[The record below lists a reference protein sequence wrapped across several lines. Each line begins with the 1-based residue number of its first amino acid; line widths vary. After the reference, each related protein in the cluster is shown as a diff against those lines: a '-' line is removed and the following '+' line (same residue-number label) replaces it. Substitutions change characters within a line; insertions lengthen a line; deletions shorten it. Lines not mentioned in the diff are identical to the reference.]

1 MFDFLTSPSFWIKA
15 AQLILS
21 ISFLVVI
28 HEFGHFICARLC
40 GVRVEKFYMFF
51 NPKFSLLRFKKFD
64 GIWHIALFAPNTTE
78 DDEWSKHPESTEWGL
93 GWLPFG
99 GYCAIAGMVD
109 ETHDASQLS
118 SEPQPWEFRSKN
130 VWQRLLIIA
139 GGILVNFVA
148 ALMIFGLVFFHWGE
162 TTLPLKNV
170 PQGLY
175 YSEVFTQEGFQ
186 QQDRIVSI
194 DGVEPQQL
202 SDVFRSLIVEG
213 KRNVVVERKV
223 ESESERQML
232 TMSEALGTNLLEAQS
247 AFARQER
254 SRHRNDK
261 HYQER
266 PFVAISE
273 YFPMVVAQVQEGQT
287 GAYLGLQPG
296 DSITAICG
304 VVTPSFF
311 EVQNELQKHP
321 CENIS
326 VTFVREQQE
335 LSATAFMG
343 DQCMLGVQPKQK
355 WEFFEYQTTHY
366 GFFES
371 VKRGIEHGWDTLVM
385 YIKQFRL
392 VFTKAGAQSLGG
404 FGAIGN
410 MFAGLWDWQ
419 SFWYMTAFLSLILAF
434 MNFLPIPALDGGYI
448 LFLLVE
454 MVTGKQPSD
463 KFLEK
468 ANSVG
473 MWILLALLIFAN
485 GNDILK
491 IFF

>member
-1 MFDFLTSPSFWIKA
+1 TNPSFWIKA
-15 AQLILS
+15 AQLVLS

-28 HEFGHFICARLC
+28 HEFGHFLCARLC

-51 NPKFSLLRFKKFD
+51 NPKFSLVRFKRFD
-64 GIWHIALFAPNTTE
+64 GIWHIAFFAPNTTE
-78 DDEWSKHPESTEWGL
+78 NDEWSKHLETTEWGI

-109 ETHDASQLS
+109 ETHDASKLAAQA
-118 SEPQPWEFRSKN
+118 QPWEFRSKN

-170 PQGLY
+170 TNGLY
-175 YSEVFTQEGFQ
+175 FSEVFTQEGFE

-213 KRNVVVERKV
+213 KRNVIVAR
-223 ESESERQML
+223 STLNSQLSTTLHSTLYTLHYDSL
-232 TMSEALGTNLLEAQS
+232 TMSSTLGTNLLAAQS
-247 AFARQER
+247 DFARQER
-254 SRHRNDK
+254 AHHRRDK
-261 HYQER
+261 QYKER

-273 YFPMVVAQVQEGQT
+273 YFPMVVASVQEGQT
-287 GAYLGLQPG
+287 GSYLGLQAG

-304 VVTPSFF
+304 VTTPSFY
-311 EVQNELQKHP
+311 EVQNELKKHP
-321 CENIS
+321 CETIS
-326 VTFVREQQE
+326 VAFVRDGQS
-335 LSATAFMG
+335 LSAEAFMG
-343 DQCMLGVQPKQK
+343 DQCLLGIQYKQK
-355 WEFFEYQTTHY
+355 FDFFDYQTTHY

-371 VKRGIEHGWDTLVM
+371 MKRGIVHGWETLVM
-385 YIKQFRL
+385 YVKQFRL
-392 VFTKAGAQSLGG
+392 VFTKEGAQSLGG

-410 MFAGLWDWQ
+410 MFAGLWDWE

-468 ANSVG
+468 ANSIG
-473 MWILLALLIFAN
+473 MWILLALLIFA
-485 GNDILK
+485 
-491 IFF
+491 

>member
-1 MFDFLTSPSFWIKA
+1 MFDFLSNTSFWIKA
-15 AQLILS
+15 AQLVLS

-28 HEFGHFICARLC
+28 HEFGHFLCARLC

-64 GIWHIALFAPNTTE
+64 GRWHIALFAPNTTE
-78 DDEWSKHPESTEWGL
+78 NDEWSKHPESTEWGI

-109 ETHDASQLS
+109 ETHDSSQLS
-118 SEPQPWEFRSKN
+118 AQAQPWEFRSKN

-148 ALMIFGLVFFHWGE
+148 ALLIFGLVFFHWGE
-162 TTLPLKNV
+162 TTLPLQNAH
-170 PQGLY
+170 QGLY
-175 YSEVFTQEGFQ
+175 FSEVFTEEGFE
-186 QQDRIVSI
+186 QQDKIVSI
-194 DGVEPQQL
+194 DGTEPQVL
-202 SDVFRSLIVEG
+202 GDVFQALIIEG

-261 HYQER
+261 HYQKR

-326 VTFVREQQE
+326 VTFVREGQE

-410 MFAGLWDWQ
+410 MFAGLWDWE

-448 LFLLVE
+448 LFLLFE
-454 MVTGKQPSD
+454 IVTGKQPSD

-468 ANSVG
+468 ANNIG

-491 IFF
+491 IFI